1 MTIILKAILS
11 DSTLSAAAI
20 YSAARLDMVTWDLS
34 DPDQCS
40 RRFLLGVLSAAM
52 FNDETFDD
60 GDNLGFLEV
69 A

>member
-1 MTIILKAILS
+1 MTIILKAILN

-20 YSAARLDMVTWDLS
+20 YSAARLDMVAWDLS

-40 RRFLLGVLSAAM
+40 RRFLLGVLAAAM

-60 GDNLGFLEV
+60 ADNQEWLV